1 MTILDLT
8 DVELNQLITHR
19 VGNKMRD
26 EDIVLSEKPV
36 TLDEDTQTL
45 LLQYFFHSVRADEFF
60 AFHHPDGLEACLM
73 YNRVVRFFAGD
84 ADFVALSHEIAGE
97 LYQKSVHPKIKEG
110 ELSIAHLS
118 NIVLDGEIVEALAFF
133 KSENQLPFLKMN
145 PHGRTYDIACDYGFE
160 LKGLDKACI
169 IFNTGKAEGFRVL
182 IVDTASRSAEA
193 QFWRDDFLGLQPV
206 RNDYVQTNQ
215 FLGMAKEF
223 VTRQMPEEFEVSP
236 ADRIDLLN
244 RSVEYFKQNDTFDK
258 QTFEKE
264 VFREPEVIE
273 SFRSFDESYRQ
284 EYNLPVEEQFE
295 ISPQAVKKQSKVFKS
310 VLKLDKNFH
319 VYIHGNRQLI
329 EQGVDEN
336 GRKYYKLYYEE
347 EA

>member
-8 DVELNQLITHR
+8 DVALNQLITHR
-19 VGNKMRD
+19 VGNKMR
-26 EDIVLSEKPV
+26 EEGFTLSDAPV
-36 TLDEDTQTL
+36 SLDEDTQTL

-60 AFHHPDGLEACLM
+60 AFHHPEGLEESKM
-73 YNRVVRFFAGD
+73 YQRAASLFAGE
-84 ADFVALSHEIAGE
+84 ADFVALSCDVAEE

-110 ELSIAHLS
+110 ELCVAYLT
-118 NIVLDGEIVEALAFF
+118 NLVLDGEVVEALAFF
-133 KSENQLPFLKMN
+133 KSESQLPFLKMK
-145 PHGRTYDIACDYGFE
+145 PRGKKYDITSDYGFE

-169 IFNTGKAEGFRVL
+169 IFNTGKADGFRVL

-215 FLGMAKEF
+215 FLSIAKEF

-244 RSVEYFKQNDTFDK
+244 RSVEYFKKNDTFDK
-258 QTFEKE
+258 SDFEQA
-264 VFREPEVIE
+264 VFQEPGVIE
-273 SFRSFDESYRQ
+273 SFRSFDENYRQ
-284 EYNLPVEEQFE
+284 EYDLPVEQQFE
-295 ISPQAVKKQSKVFKS
+295 ISAQAVKKQSKVFKS